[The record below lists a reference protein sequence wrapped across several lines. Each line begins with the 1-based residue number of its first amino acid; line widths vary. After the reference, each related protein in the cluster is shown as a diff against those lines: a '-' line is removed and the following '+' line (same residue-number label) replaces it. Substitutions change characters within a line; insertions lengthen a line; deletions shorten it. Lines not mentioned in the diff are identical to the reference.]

1 MFGAFG
7 KLLSGAFGGGT
18 DAAPTQN
25 LMTRT
30 SEGIK
35 DALAEIPGAG
45 VNAYVGGKFAGR
57 AQKDYMDRAY
67 PGTSA
72 HERLRGAAGSAGG
85 QSAGVSD
92 QYRIARL
99 QARNSEKI
107 ARIGADA
114 QKYSADRT
122 SEASRGEMASKVQ
135 SNQASARFQNAQAA
149 IQETNLPRSE
159 ESAKFAKEL
168 AEADLTYAQTR
179 NLVNGFANFM
189 KRSGS
194 VTPEQI
200 GALLRKHADVS
211 SDRALSIYK
220 ALLEFTDSMHRL
232 SKSYE
237 KATSKIPGMIP
248 SPGR

>member
-7 KLLSGAFGGGT
+7 KMITGLFDKGT
-18 DAAPTQN
+18 DQAPSQTIMQ
-25 LMTRT
+25 RT
-30 SEGIK
+30 SEGMK
-35 DALAEIPGAG
+35 DALAGIPSAA
-45 VNAYVGGKFAGR
+45 VNSYVGGRFSGM
-57 AQKDYMDRAY
+57 AQRSFMDKAY
-67 PGTSA
+67 PGTSS

-135 SNQASARFQNAQAA
+135 SNEASARFQNAQAA
-149 IQETNLPRSE
+149 IQESNLPRSE

-168 AEADLTYAQTR
+168 AEADLTFAQTR
-179 NLVNGFANFM
+179 NVVNAVANLAR
-189 KRSGS
+189 RSGLTS
-194 VTPEQI
+194 PKQVKEFLDKTI
-200 GALLRKHADVS
+200 GSAIELDAETLYSISQYLR
-211 SDRALSIYK
+211 SIG
-220 ALLEFTDSMHRL
+220 FR
-232 SKSYE
+232 SKSD
-237 KATSKIPGMIP
+237 
-248 SPGR
+248 